1 MHHRPDPT
9 HRAQPSSLR
18 GQLRTG
24 LGLILLASA
33 GILSVATSS
42 PPPVIET
49 VEPGIGASSVGV
61 DEPLQVRFEQPVDG
75 DTVTTDTVRLRRL
88 ADDALVE
95 ASLEL
100 TEGRYVVRVTPLAPL
115 APQTD
120 YALELDLARLSSQDG
135 ETFVGLRYDEGS
147 ESVWET
153 SGVLSVP
160 FTTRRSLTVARAFR
174 QSDPDEILVYF
185 SEPVD
190 PAVLTLEAVRLTLG
204 GEEVAVDLRYNE
216 TENRLRL
223 LPLEP
228 LAPSGAYTVH
238 LDGTISTPDGIR
250 LGAGAGDVLELDPTE
265 ERIR

>member
-9 HRAQPSSLR
+9 HPAKPSSFR
-18 GQLRTG
+18 EQIRTG
-24 LGLILLASA
+24 IGLILLASA
-33 GILSVATSS
+33 GIFSVATSS

-49 VEPGIGASSVGV
+49 VEPGIGASSVKV
-61 DEPLQVRFEQPVDG
+61 DEPLEVRFEQPVDG
-75 DTVTTDTVRLRRL
+75 DTVTSDTVRLRRL
-88 ADDALVE
+88 ADDVLVE

-100 TEGRYVVRVTPLAPL
+100 TEGRYGVRVTPSAAL

-120 YALELDLARLSSQDG
+120 YALELDLARITSEDG
-135 ETFVGLRYDEGS
+135 ETFVGLRYDPGS

-153 SGVLSVP
+153 SGLLSVP

-174 QSDPDEILVYF
+174 QSEPDEILVYF

-190 PAVLTLEAVRLTLG
+190 PALLTLEAVRVTLG
-204 GEEVAVDLRYNE
+204 DEEVDVDLRYNE

-223 LPLEP
+223 LPLQP

-238 LDGTISTPDGIR
+238 LAGTISTPGGIR
-250 LGAGAGDVLELDPTE
+250 LGAGAGDVLEFDPTE